1 MMKTTNLLRWMMIV
15 VLQAACLA
23 GFAQASKNAVSGL
36 VKDSTAQKPLPYVTV
51 EIFPSNVA
59 TPLKSSYTNDKGKF
73 TVSGIDTGRYTI
85 IFSHTGFGDVRKEI
99 SISSAGIT
107 DIGEVI
113 LSPVSADMKGIVVT
127 ARKPLIEQ
135 TDDKIVFNVEND
147 PATKTETAI
156 DILRK
161 TPFVS
166 VDGDNNVQVNGQS
179 NFKVLL
185 NGRETAM
192 FAQNVKE
199 ALKGFP
205 GTLISKI
212 EVITTPSAKYDAEGV
227 GGIINIITKKKV
239 VGYNGSLNTYYS
251 STGWY
256 NINANFSAKFGK
268 VGVTAYYGAGGSDN
282 VHGQSKMEMV
292 PFVANPPFK
301 RRLLDGARTMS
312 NFWNFGNVEMSWEAD
327 SLNTFSFYG
336 NVSGGNNRNLLNQ
349 DITTTYPNGIDSVS
363 HYDLLSRNEYPT
375 NSVGADYIKKFS
387 NNKEREFSI
396 RFNGEFGN
404 SNTYLNSVMDNPVM
418 DDRYVINN
426 SVAKNRQYTFQSD
439 YIYPLQNNRKIET
452 GIKAILRRATSNFES
467 LVRSNNVEDYKFN
480 PDNTDYF
487 QYDQNVFSAYG
498 TYSLKL
504 KKTNFR
510 LGARLEHTEVD
521 GNFVSS
527 KTTVRQGYTNLMPNL
542 QATTKLSDAF
552 TLVVSYSDRLQ
563 RPYIY
568 NLNPFRN
575 DNDPK
580 FISYGNPNLDPQ
592 IIHSLSVQ
600 TRVMKGGTFAGI
612 TFAGTYSNNMIVQY
626 ASFDAASG
634 VTSTTSA
641 NLGKELGISANGNI
655 STKVNKDWSIFL
667 NGSLRYS
674 HVKNKLMPEQANS
687 GFGGNANLNTSY
699 SISKRFT
706 ASGYAGFFRNPVTI
720 QTKYPLNYWY
730 GLNAGYK
737 LFKEKVTVSV
747 GASNF
752 LKKNLSYQLVTT
764 DPAFQYTS
772 TSIMPFRAVSFSL
785 GWNFGKLTENVS
797 KKKGVNND
805 DLLSG
810 GGGGG
815 R

>member
-1 MMKTTNLLRWMMIV
+1 MKKNINGLRW
-15 VLQAACLA
+15 VLLLVMQAACFF
-23 GFAQASKNAVSGL
+23 GFAQNSKNTISG
-36 VKDSTAQKPLPYVTV
+36 VIKDSATQKPLAYVTV
-51 EIFPSNVA
+51 ELFKANVA
-59 TPLKSSYTNDKGKF
+59 TPFKSSYTNDKGRF
-73 TVSGIDTGRYTI
+73 SFASVDTGRYTLV
-85 IFSHTGFGDVRKEI
+85 FSHTGFADVKKDLAVAE
-99 SISSAGIT
+99 GQQQ
-107 DIGEVI
+107 EVNDVV
-113 LSPVSADMKGIVVT
+113 LAPVAAAMKSVVVT

-205 GTLISKI
+205 GALISKI

-239 VGYNGSLNTYYS
+239 VGYNGSVNTYYS
-251 STGWY
+251 TTGWY
-256 NINANFSAKFGK
+256 NINTNFSAKFGK
-268 VGVTAYYGAGGSDN
+268 VGVTVYYGAGGSDH
-282 VHGQSKMEMV
+282 VHGQSRMETL

-301 RRLLDGARTMS
+301 RRLLYGERVMS
-312 NFWNFGNVEMSWEAD
+312 NFWNFGNAEMSWEVD
-327 SLNTFSFYG
+327 TLNTFSFYG
-336 NVSGGNNRNLLNQ
+336 NISGGNNHNNLDQ
-349 DITTTYPNGIDSVS
+349 SITTTYPNNIDSVS
-363 HYDLLSRNEYPT
+363 FYDLASRNEYPT
-375 NSVGADYIKKFS
+375 NSVGADYIRKFAA
-387 NNKEREFSI
+387 NKEKEFSI
-396 RFNGEFGN
+396 RFNGELGN

-418 DDRYVINN
+418 ADRYVINN
-426 SVAKNRQYTFQSD
+426 SVARNRQYTFQSD

-452 GIKAILRRATSNFES
+452 GVKAILRRATSNFES
-467 LVRSNNVEDYKFN
+467 MVRTNNIEDFKLN

-487 QYDQNVFSAYG
+487 RYNQDVYSAYG
-498 TYSLKL
+498 TYSFKL

-521 GNFVSS
+521 GNFISS
-527 KTTVRQGYTNLMPNL
+527 KTAVKQGYTNLMPNL
-542 QATTKLSDAF
+542 QSTTRLSNAF

-580 FISYGNPNLDPQ
+580 YVIYGNPNLDPQ

-600 TRVMKGGTFAGI
+600 TRLMKGGTFAGI
-612 TFAGTYSNNMIVQY
+612 TFTGTYSNNMIVQY
-626 ASFDAASG
+626 ASFDAATG

-655 STKVNKDWSIFL
+655 STKINKDWNIFL
-667 NGSLRYS
+667 NGSIRYS
-674 HVKNKLMPEQANS
+674 RVKNKLMPDQKNS

-699 SISKRFT
+699 SINKHFT
-706 ASGYAGFFRNPVTI
+706 ASGYAGFFRNPVSI
-720 QTKYPLNYWY
+720 QTKYPLNIWY

-747 GASNF
+747 GAANF
-752 LKKNLSYQLVTT
+752 FQKKFTYRLITT

-772 TSIMPFRAVSFSL
+772 TTVMPFRGISFSL
-785 GWNFGKLTENVS
+785 SWNFGKLTENVS
-797 KKKGVNND
+797 KKKGISND
-805 DLLSG
+805 DLLSSG
-810 GGGGG
+810 SSN
-815 R
+815 